1 MRRRD
6 KLNNIEKANIL
17 AEQRYLQSKGLIS
30 ENIKYYSSTINGK
43 EYTSTWAGETDN
55 IEDFKIMIDDIPD
68 TLESIKV
75 TKETKLFNP
84 SGATFNGPIT
94 PDNKEEIKQ
103 IVQGVD
109 KAFKD
114 DGKTIHTFEL
124 SSYYPV
130 SPNTEKDRSAKAYIQ
145 YRTKESDEFVK
156 DMSSGKYGSLD

>member
-30 ENIKYYSSTINGK
+30 ENIEYYSNIFNK
-43 EYTSTWAGETDN
+43 QKYTSTWAGETDN
-55 IEDFKIMIDDIPD
+55 IEDFMIMIDNIPE
-68 TLESIKV
+68 TLESIVV

-84 SGATFNGPIT
+84 ARVTFNGPIT
-94 PDNKEEIKQ
+94 SDKKDEIKQ
-103 IVQGVD
+103 IVQRVND
-109 KAFKD
+109 AFED

-124 SSYYPV
+124 RSYYGV
-130 SPNTEKDRSAKAYIQ
+130 QSPEKDIKTPAYIQ

>member
-30 ENIKYYSSTINGK
+30 ENIKYNSSTINGE

-55 IEDFKIMIDDIPD
+55 IKDFEKMIDEIPE

-75 TKETKLFNP
+75 TNKTELFNP
-84 SGATFNGPIT
+84 GSVTFKGPIT
-94 PDNKEEIKQ
+94 PANKKEIKE
-103 IVQGVD
+103 IVQGV
-109 KAFKD
+109 KEAFKKY
-114 DGKTIHTFEL
+114 GKTIHTFEL

>member
-30 ENIKYYSSTINGK
+30 ENIKYYSSTINGEK
-43 EYTSTWAGETDN
+43 YTSTWAGETDN
-55 IEDFKIMIDDIPD
+55 IKDFEKMIDEIPE

-75 TKETKLFNP
+75 TNKTELFNP
-84 SGATFNGPIT
+84 GSVTFDGPIT
-94 PDNKEEIKQ
+94 SDEKKEIKQ
-103 IVQGVD
+103 IVQGV
-109 KAFKD
+109 KEAFKK

-124 SSYYPV
+124 RSYYPV